1 MDLNQLAST
10 KMAKSEISMKTLTIA
25 SIFSNFDFYQHNYL
39 NILNQSESYYT
50 PIESAWINT
59 YPFKK
64 QNLYLGDLLQLWF
77 SSKWNVHNALKI
89 LKSSKL
95 LNSSESLYIFQLE
108 GELLLGKNKV
118 LAWSVEHQEIIELQ
132 LKNIWAPYVIAQTC
146 KRPDNSGDSIK
157 KAAV

>member
-1 MDLNQLAST
+1 MN
-10 KMAKSEISMKTLTIA
+10 TLTNT

-39 NILNQSESYYT
+39 NILNQSEFYYT
-50 PIESAWINT
+50 PVDGAWINA

-64 QNLYLGDLLQLWF
+64 QDLYLGDLLQLWF
-77 SSKWNVHNALKI
+77 SSKWNVHNSLKV
-89 LKSSKL
+89 LKSSHQ
-95 LNSSESLYIFQLE
+95 LNSSKDLYIFQLE

-146 KRPDNSGDSIK
+146 ERPNNSDASIK

>member
-10 KMAKSEISMKTLTIA
+10 KMAKSEISMNTLTIA

-50 PIESAWINT
+50 PVEGAWINA

-77 SSKWNVHNALKI
+77 SSKWNVHNSLKV
-89 LKSSKL
+89 LKSSHQ
-95 LNSSESLYIFQLE
+95 LNSSKSLYIFQVE
-108 GELLLGKNKV
+108 GELLFGKNKV

-132 LKNIWAPYVIAQTC
+132 LKNVWAPYVIAQTC
-146 KRPDNSGDSIK
+146 ERPNNENYSIK

>member
-1 MDLNQLAST
+1 
-10 KMAKSEISMKTLTIA
+10 MKTLTIA
-25 SIFSNFDFYQHNYL
+25 SIFSNFDFYQYNYL

-50 PIESAWINT
+50 PVESAWINT

-77 SSKWNVHNALKI
+77 SSKWNVHNSLKI